1 MKKILVVSF
10 LTCLLPRLQAS
21 AQEIP
26 YEAFTLDNGMHVI
39 FHVDHDLPLVTVNTL
54 YNYGSSDEWE
64 GGTGYAHLVEH
75 LMFMG
80 TDRLGD
86 DNFDDIMEG
95 GGGWN
100 NAYTSED
107 RTVYYDV
114 GPSTLLPTL
123 LWLEAD
129 RLETIGPDM
138 TQEKLDLQRDIVRNE
153 RRQNYEM
160 APYSQV
166 WLTVPPLMH
175 TPDHPY
181 AHPVIGTHEDLI
193 ATTVEDI
200 QLIYATGYAPANCS
214 MVVAGDFDPVAT
226 RELVERLFED
236 IPGGVPLLRPEPPPP
251 TLAEEQAVTLEDRVE
266 LPRVYLLWHSPPWMA
281 EGDADLDL
289 AAAIL
294 GAPKVGRLNRALV
307 LDQQIA
313 RWVSVSQYSD
323 RLSSKFMIVAE
334 ALEGTEPEQ
343 LVTAIDAEIER
354 FIAEGPTERELTRAV
369 NGWESSFIAGLE
381 TLHERAGTLN
391 TYWSISG
398 DPGYIDEDIARYR
411 GATGGSIQQV
421 ASEVLGS
428 PRAAITVVPGEVAEE
443 PAEGQEDTTDAEAEA
458 PGETPVP
465 ADPGTGDEGEPGAE
479 STGDDP
485 DKTDALSSARD
496 VRPPLELPAPF
507 TPPEPQVTTLD
518 NGLTVWHLPRTT
530 VPAFAALL
538 VVESGA
544 AMDPFGREGLASLTA
559 DLMDEGAGDL
569 DAAGLADAVQTL
581 GGWLGSW
588 ADTEAS
594 TVGIW
599 GLSRTADELFGLMAD
614 VALRPS
620 FDGGEFDRI
629 KAQTAGGIKQR
640 AQEPSALAS
649 VVAWRQ
655 FFGDGHPY
663 APPSSGY
670 EGSLQA
676 IKLKDVK
683 KFHKRYSRP
692 EMATLIVVG
701 DVGDRSLDDL
711 IEDHFGRWKGK
722 CKAPATPSF
731 PEPAFHGFEGVEL
744 LLVDRPQSPQT
755 QVKMFLPGE
764 ASASPHRV
772 ENTLF
777 NAILGG
783 SFTSRLNGNLREEK
797 GWTYGA
803 GSVPLYFREDGVMLI
818 GTSTQAEHTG
828 ETLVEIFA
836 EIDGL
841 VASGITDEE
850 ANKARLSFLNDQ
862 VETFTSIQDIA
873 QELMALVEGAQ
884 PANTGSADAQTASG
898 ASTESISARAAEFL
912 TGDHKLVV
920 LVGDASVIVPQLK
933 EHGFGEPR
941 RCDAEGNLLP

>member
-1 MKKILVVSF
+1 MK
-10 LTCLLPRLQAS
+10 TLLITALLASLPPQLQAS
-21 AQEIP
+21 AQDIP
-26 YEAFTLDNGMHVI
+26 YEEFTLDNGLHVI

-54 YNYGSSDEWE
+54 YNYGSLDEWD

-80 TDRLGD
+80 THRLGD
-86 DNFDDIMEG
+86 ENFDDIMEG

-138 TQEKLDLQRDIVRNE
+138 TQQKLDLQREVVRNE

-160 APYSQV
+160 APYAQV

-175 TPDHPY
+175 APDHPY

-193 ATTVEDI
+193 ATSVEDI
-200 QLIYATGYAPANCS
+200 QRIYATGYAPANAS

-226 RELVERLFED
+226 RELVEQLFVD
-236 IPGGVPLLRPEPPPP
+236 IPGGEPLVRPQPGPPS
-251 TLAEEQAVTLEDRVE
+251 LSEEQVVTLEDRVE

-281 EGDADLDL
+281 AGDADLDL

-294 GAPKVGRLNRALV
+294 GAPKVGRLTSALV

-334 ALEGTEPEQ
+334 ALEGIEPEQ
-343 LVTAIDAEIER
+343 LVTAIDAELER
-354 FIAEGPTERELTRAV
+354 FVAEGPTERELTRAV
-369 NGWESSFIAGLE
+369 NGWESSFVAGLE

-391 TYWSISG
+391 TYWSATG

-411 GATGGSIQQV
+411 AATCESVLRV
-421 ASEVLGS
+421 AAEVLGS
-428 PRAAITVVPGEVAEE
+428 PRATITVVPGKLEEAPAEDGTDGEAAADEVPHGTTGPTAE
-443 PAEGQEDTTDAEAEA
+443 PAT
-458 PGETPVP
+458 
-465 ADPGTGDEGEPGAE
+465 GTGDETVPEENEQAP
-479 STGDDP
+479 
-485 DKTDALSSARD
+485 LSARD
-496 VRPPLELPAPF
+496 VRPPLEMPAPF
-507 TPPEPQVTTLD
+507 TPPEPQAFELS
-518 NGLTVWHLPRTT
+518 NGLRIWHLPRST

-544 AMDPFGREGLASLTA
+544 AMDPYGREGLASITA

-581 GGWLGSW
+581 GGWMGSW
-588 ADTEAS
+588 ADTEAT

-599 GLSRTADELFGLMAD
+599 GLSRNSEELFSLMAD
-614 VALRPS
+614 VALRPTLAGHD
-620 FDGGEFDRI
+620 FNRL
-629 KAQTAGGIKQR
+629 KAQTAGGIAAR
-640 AQEPSALAS
+640 AQDPAALVS
-649 VVAWRQ
+649 VVGWRQ
-655 FFGDGHPY
+655 FYGDRHPY

-670 EGSLQA
+670 EASLQA

-683 KFHKRYSRP
+683 KFYKQNSRP
-692 EMATLIVVG
+692 ERATLIVVG
-701 DVGDRSLDDL
+701 DVGDRPLAEL
-711 IEDHFGRWKGK
+711 LEDHFGGWKGK
-722 CKAPATPSF
+722 GRAARQRSV
-731 PEPAFHGFEGVEL
+731 PEPAYTRIDGIKL

-755 QVKMFLPGE
+755 QVKIFLPGE
-764 ASASPHRV
+764 TAASTNRV
-772 ENTLF
+772 ENSLA
-777 NAILGG
+777 NSILGG

-797 GWTYGA
+797 GWTYGVH
-803 GSVPLYFREDGVMLI
+803 SYPLYYREDGAMLI
-818 GTSTQAEHTG
+818 STSTQAEHTG

-841 VASGITDEE
+841 IADGITDEE
-850 ANKARLSFLNDQ
+850 ANKARLSYLNDQ
-862 VETFTSIQDIA
+862 VETFSAIQDIA
-873 QELMALVEGAQ
+873 QALMGLVEDEL
-884 PANTGSADAQTASG
+884 PADTGSTNAQTASA
-898 ASTESISARAAEFL
+898 ASTGSISARAAEFL

-920 LVGDASVIVPQLK
+920 LVGDASVIIPQLQA
-933 EHGFGEPR
+933 HGFGEPQ
-941 RCDAEGNLLP
+941 RCDAEGNILPTP